1 MSCMGLAVRSSIYM
15 VCEVPPEADIDHLSS
30 VQLNLIQPCSSS
42 NSSLPPA
49 VTSPSSIF
57 SLVPVTSIMQFNAI
71 ILMFSVALA
80 APSAEKRSSDVW
92 NLSGTCDNGICRI
105 DTQYT
110 DPADP
115 LICGPGNGHY
125 DAAVS
130 W

>member
-1 MSCMGLAVRSSIYM
+1 
-15 VCEVPPEADIDHLSS
+15 
-30 VQLNLIQPCSSS
+30 
-42 NSSLPPA
+42 
-49 VTSPSSIF
+49 
-57 SLVPVTSIMQFNAI
+57 MQFNAI
-71 ILMFSVALA
+71 ILLVSVALA
-80 APSAEKRSSDVW
+80 APTVEKRNSLW